1 MCKPSLNEH
10 TPYLQYLR
18 MGRIA
23 DAIYLCLAKDL
34 YKSLKKKNPKMNPE
48 ENIYS
53 YIFWA
58 LLCNRVHKI
67 SNDLLNSEEL

>member
-23 DAIYLCLAKDL
+23 DVIYLCLAEDL
-34 YKSLKKKNPKMNPE
+34 YKSLKKNPKMNPE

-53 YIFWA
+53 YIF
-58 LLCNRVHKI
+58 LSLVMQQGSQNK
-67 SNDLLNSEEL
+67 

>member
-1 MCKPSLNEH
+1 MCKPSLIEH

-53 YIFWA
+53 YIF
-58 LLCNRVHKI
+58 
-67 SNDLLNSEEL
+67 

>member
-1 MCKPSLNEH
+1 MCKPSLIEH

-53 YIFWA
+53 YIF
-58 LLCNRVHKI
+58 LSLVMQQGSQNK
-67 SNDLLNSEEL
+67 